1 MLGAKVSPPVDWGLD
16 RHGVPPEGAVAQ
28 PAVDARREQDMA
40 RVRGIASSELAPDL
54 AQIYEE
60 FAGGY
65 GPFRNQVAVFA
76 HVPAALRHLMP
87 LLMELRAAATLPKRY
102 LELAIFT
109 VSQVNACDYCVAHHK
124 PFLAV
129 EGVSPSGVDRLL
141 DYQNHPELDEVDRLV
156 VEYAIAATERP
167 NRLPDAIFAR
177 LKRHF
182 TEAQIVELTLRVT
195 LCGFF
200 NKFNDALRIE
210 EEPEAVERVAALA
223 E

>member
-1 MLGAKVSPPVDWGLD
+1 
-16 RHGVPPEGAVAQ
+16 
-28 PAVDARREQDMA
+28 MA
-40 RVRGIASSELAPDL
+40 RVRDIEASELPPDL
-54 AQIYEE
+54 GRIYEA
-60 FAGGY
+60 FAQTY

-87 LLMELRAAATLPKRY
+87 MLMELREAATLPKRY
-102 LELAIFT
+102 LELAIVA

-129 EGVSPSGVDRLL
+129 EGVSAAGVDRLL
-141 DYQNHPELDEVDRLV
+141 DYRDHPELDEVDRLV

-167 NRLPDAIFAR
+167 NRLPEALFAR
-177 LKRHF
+177 LRRHF
-182 TEAQIVELTLRVT
+182 TEAQIVELTLRIT

-200 NKFNDALRIE
+200 NKFNDALQIE
-210 EEPEAVERVAALA
+210 EEAEASAKVAALT